1 MGDDPL
7 KTGSQMIPDTR
18 ADKNQDAYSMYD
30 DDDDLGIDLPL
41 KTNILKKTNFLD
53 IDDQDGKLFPNVQK
67 VRFQIDDAKDPL
79 ILKNQNID
87 TDNDDMQSGSGIS
100 DSDTLTRNKNRE
112 SVEELLQH
120 ASEVNDY
127 VAENINKLK
136 AYPTNHS
143 ASSRNLQRILS
154 GTNPKTES
162 LSTFDLSDGDIDD
175 VYDLDHISN
184 GSISHN
190 GDGKERTPLEQV
202 TTASEI
208 EEILSNDGNTEDHDG
223 NSTIDGESETNSTN
237 NSKTSLAEREAF
249 TFDEETC
256 ITNARDFIKR
266 MEEEEEEQSKPCD
279 TDSDLVFVEISVEDS
294 INNFVRVIQL
304 LKELS
309 HKWDTKDCEISE
321 TNRKHF
327 ENFVMKNTPSL
338 SYQDLIDRVQSKCMF
353 GSIVFQSAT
362 YLLQVLFMRKDAPDQ
377 KYKLKHRLQDNQ
389 IHRIIIACIRVAT
402 KLIEDQVHSH
412 QYFCKVCGVTKK
424 LLTKLEVSLVLCLKD
439 DDLVITRKML
449 AKSVRVIDYMVMDL
463 NT

>member
-1 MGDDPL
+1 MSDPR
-7 KTGSQMIPDTR
+7 KDNN
-18 ADKNQDAYSMYD
+18 NQDAYCMYD
-30 DDDDLGIDLPL
+30 DDDDLSIDLPL

-53 IDDQDGKLFPNVQK
+53 IDDNDGKGFPNVQR
-67 VRFQIDDAKDPL
+67 VRFQIDDVKDPL

-127 VAENINKLK
+127 VAENIDKLK

-175 VYDLDHISN
+175 AYDLDHISN
-184 GSISHN
+184 SSISHS
-190 GDGKERTPLEQV
+190 GDIKERTPLEQV

-208 EEILSNDGNTEDHDG
+208 EEILSNDGNSEDHDS
-223 NSTIDGESETNSTN
+223 NSTIEGESETNSNN
-237 NSKTSLAEREAF
+237 NSRGSLAEREVF
-249 TFDEETC
+249 TFDEQTC
-256 ITNARDFIKR
+256 MDNARDFITR
-266 MEEEEEEQSKPCD
+266 MEEGERNKPCE
-279 TDSDLVFVEISVEDS
+279 TDNDLVFVEISVEDS
-294 INNFVRVIQL
+294 INNFIRVVQL

-338 SYQDLIDRVQSKCMF
+338 SYQDFIERVQSKCMF

>member
-1 MGDDPL
+1 MGDDPI
-7 KTGSQMIPDTR
+7 KTGSQMISDPG
-18 ADKNQDAYSMYD
+18 KNNNNQDTFSMYD
-30 DDDDLGIDLPL
+30 DDDDISIDLPL

-53 IDDQDGKLFPNVQK
+53 IEDSDGKGFPNVQR
-67 VRFQIDDAKDPL
+67 VRFQIDDIKDPL

-127 VAENINKLK
+127 VAENIDKLK

-175 VYDLDHISN
+175 AYDLDHISN
-184 GSISHN
+184 GSISHG
-190 GDGKERTPLEQV
+190 GDVKERTPLEQV

-208 EEILSNDGNTEDHDG
+208 EEILSNDGNSDDHDS
-223 NSTIDGESETNSTN
+223 NNTIDGGSETNSNN
-237 NSKTSLAEREAF
+237 NSRDSLAEREIF
-249 TFDEETC
+249 TFDEQTC
-256 ITNARDFIKR
+256 ISNARDFIKR
-266 MEEEEEEQSKPCD
+266 MEEEEQNKPCE
-279 TDSDLVFVEISVEDS
+279 TDDDLVFVEISVEDS

-309 HKWDTKDCEISE
+309 HKWDTQDCEISE

-338 SYQDLIDRVQSKCMF
+338 SYQDFIERVQSKCMF